1 MEGGGEPIS
10 HNGVKFQQ
18 FSSRKSPKSTKKIKH
33 INGKKLRSTP
43 SRKSPKNNKKIN
55 EMFQKIKGKRG
66 AIRDHKFNESRKLT
80 EISRKDPEKIETEV
94 SKKINIED
102 DVNEIIEEKKIR
114 KHDMMKKNE
123 RKSIEENTKKLLVKK
138 PTEEN
143 YFEEKILPQSTRKLE
158 SEESKIR
165 KHLKLKKPP
174 EKFKKMKQSKL
185 TLGSWNRPPTNTC
198 STTSWKSLQCSDQR
212 GEVVPSIDEKLS
224 REESPE
230 L

>member
-1 MEGGGEPIS
+1 
-10 HNGVKFQQ
+10 
-18 FSSRKSPKSTKKIKH
+18 
-33 INGKKLRSTP
+33 
-43 SRKSPKNNKKIN
+43 
-55 EMFQKIKGKRG
+55 MFQKIKGKRG

-114 KHDMMKKNE
+114 KHDMMKKKE
-123 RKSIEENTKKLLVKK
+123 RKLIDKNTKLLVKK

-143 YFEEKILPQSTRKLE
+143 EKILPQSTRKLE
-158 SEESKIR
+158 TEESKIR
-165 KHLKLKKPP
+165 NHLKLKKPP